1 MIKTRPE
8 HTTDVFKL
16 PPQDGALRLNKH
28 LWWVPSHENNCN
40 FTSWTTS
47 LLFALQYALY
57 KHRGAKNPSNLSQ
70 ISLLILDTRDFPKGT
85 FIKDMEIMSVFAR
98 FSNNTERNNLEKM
111 LELRNRDRGHYFGEY
126 LTQGSLNIEGKCV
139 ETTMQSMID
148 SGLFCLYL
156 LMTDLNCER

>member
-1 MIKTRPE
+1 MLKIRPE

-70 ISLLILDTRDFPKGT
+70 MSLLILDTRDFPKGT
-85 FIKDMEIMSVFAR
+85 FIKDMEIMSVFAK
-98 FSNNTERNNLEKM
+98 FSSYCTCPPHAPVISIVLKSHYYFSYAYAHRYGGHGLEQVAEDTCAGAVM
-111 LELRNRDRGHYFGEY
+111 
-126 LTQGSLNIEGKCV
+126 SIPV
-139 ETTMQSMID
+139 
-148 SGLFCLYL
+148 
-156 LMTDLNCER
+156 